1 MRSPTEHDPA
11 EPGFADLPTDL
22 RPDLHTDQAGEAPRA
37 FIAAVR
43 ARRRVVRTRR
53 VSAALLVGVVAVAGW
68 RFAPTP
74 ATNPGVTPTPS
85 LAEST
90 PDGVTL
96 PEPAGPGVTL
106 ASLRRLW
113 AEAEGPGLPEFPRD
127 EVPTAEVA
135 AAEPP
140 LRLRDIDR
148 VLAGGV

>member
-22 RPDLHTDQAGEAPRA
+22 HPDLHTDQAGEAPLA
-37 FIAAVR
+37 YITAVR
-43 ARRRVVRTRR
+43 ARRRAVRMRR

-74 ATNPGVTPTPS
+74 ATDPGVPPTPS
-85 LAEST
+85 LAGGT
-90 PDGVTL
+90 PDGVRV
-96 PEPAGPGVTL
+96 PEPEGPGVTL

-113 AEAEGPGLPEFPRD
+113 AEADGPGLPEFPSA
-127 EVPTAEVA
+127 ELPTAEVA

>member
-11 EPGFADLPTDL
+11 EPGFADLHT
-22 RPDLHTDQAGEAPRA
+22 DLHTDQAGEAPRP

-43 ARRRVVRTRR
+43 ARRRAVRTRR

-74 ATNPGVTPTPS
+74 ATNPATNPGVTPTPS
-85 LAEST
+85 LAGGT

-113 AEAEGPGLPEFPRD
+113 AEADGPGLPEFPSA
-127 EVPTAEVA
+127 ELPTAEVA

-148 VLAGGV
+148 VLAGGA